1 MTKLPQQ
8 TQEKIIEAVH
18 KADNKKIAK
27 AIVKECVEAEKKESN
42 REKEGTA
49 DFKKEGTHQK
59 QTKSEARNNIAQ
71 MSKENV
77 DKMMENGYFGF
88 GADSSLNEEMDNAL
102 DNIASH
108 HEEILNNEMDT
119 DFDYDEFS
127 EFIEILLSL
136 SPENIESD
144 SKIADAISL
153 CQQVVDRFADM

>member
-1 MTKLPQQ
+1 ML
-8 TQEKIIEAVH
+8 I
-18 KADNKKIAK
+18 
-27 AIVKECVEAEKKESN
+27 CVQSN
-42 REKEGTA
+42 RLLYNLILTTYVTKVN
-49 DFKKEGTHQK
+49 KNKQK

-108 HEEILNNEMDT
+108 HEEILDSEMDT

-153 CQQVVDRFADM
+153 CQQVVDRFLKFYRALSISPQKILKN

>member
-1 MTKLPQQ
+1 
-8 TQEKIIEAVH
+8 
-18 KADNKKIAK
+18 
-27 AIVKECVEAEKKESN
+27 
-42 REKEGTA
+42 
-49 DFKKEGTHQK
+49 
-59 QTKSEARNNIAQ
+59 
-71 MSKENV
+71 
-77 DKMMENGYFGF
+77 
-88 GADSSLNEEMDNAL
+88 MDNAL